1 MASGSGLPLLGSPGP
16 GLPGRR
22 PPTAPGGWGF
32 WKALLA
38 SARPGISQAEPFSAP
53 WLFAWENKR
62 AGASKV

>member
-1 MASGSGLPLLGSPGP
+1 MAWGSGLPLSGSPGP

-22 PPTAPGGWGF
+22 PPTAPGGWGSR
-32 WKALLA
+32 KTLA
-38 SARPGISQAEPFSAP
+38 GARPGISQAEPFSAP